1 MKGTNVKRADLIR
14 LGGLVAMLCG
24 ALYVVGRYRSSL
36 EAGPP
41 FVLLLVAAMV
51 ATGCVAFLLQRE
63 RYGRPGVLASL
74 VSFVGLALV
83 LWANQ
88 VINSIRGTDPRA
100 DWAFTALILGI
111 LAATVGLV
119 VLAIVTTNARL
130 LPWWCGVA
138 LVAGS
143 PFGVLL
149 LMMPPSMFSESLL
162 EGPWQLAVEA
172 LVGVPWVLVGYAVF
186 WAGSRR
192 SEQHSRVR

>member
-1 MKGTNVKRADLIR
+1 MKGTNMKRNDLIR
-14 LGGLVAMLCG
+14 LGGLVTMLCG
-24 ALYVVGRYRSSL
+24 VLYVVGRYRSSL
-36 EAGPP
+36 EASPP

-74 VSFVGLALV
+74 VSFAGLALV

-100 DWAFTALILGI
+100 DWAFMTLILGI

-119 VLAIVTTNARL
+119 VLAIVTTKARVL
-130 LPWWCGVA
+130 RWWCGAA

-149 LMMPPSMFSESLL
+149 LMMLPSMFSESLL

-172 LVGVPWVLVGYAVF
+172 LVGAPWVLVGYAVF
-186 WAGSRR
+186 RAGSRR
-192 SEQHSRVR
+192 SEQHSRV

>member
-1 MKGTNVKRADLIR
+1 MKETNVKRNDLIR

-24 ALYVVGRYRSSL
+24 VLYVVGRYRSSL

-41 FVLLLVAAMV
+41 FVLLLVGAMV

-88 VINSIRGTDPRA
+88 VINSIRGTDPQA
-100 DWAFTALILGI
+100 DWAFTALTLGI

-119 VLAIVTTNARL
+119 VLAIITTNARV
-130 LPWWCGVA
+130 LPWWFGVA

-149 LMMPPSMFSESLL
+149 LMMLPSMFSESLL

-186 WAGSRR
+186 RAGSRR

>member
-1 MKGTNVKRADLIR
+1 MKETNVKCTELIR
-14 LGGLVAMLCG
+14 LGRLVTMLCG
-24 ALYVVGRYRSSL
+24 ALYVLGRYRSSL
-36 EAGPP
+36 EVGPP
-41 FVLLLVAAMV
+41 LALLLVAAMV
-51 ATGCVAFLLQRE
+51 ATGSVALLLQRE

-100 DWAFTALILGI
+100 DWALMALILGI

-119 VLAIVTTNARL
+119 VLAIVTTNTRL

-138 LVAGS
+138 LVGGS

-149 LMMPPSMFSESLL
+149 LMMLPSMFSESLL

-172 LVGVPWVLVGYAVF
+172 LAGAPWVLVGYAVF
-186 WAGSRR
+186 RAGSHR
-192 SEQHSRVR
+192 SEQHSRV